1 MEKQPL
7 TTGQIAQH
15 CHVTLRAVLKWITS
29 GKLKAYRTPGNHS
42 RVSVDD
48 FLAFLKRYHM
58 PIPPEMEASELKK
71 ILVVDDDHGVVQ
83 AIQRVLFNE
92 GKYRVETALDGFS
105 AGKKLAEFHPDLMIL
120 DIRMPGMDGYEVC
133 RHVRQTYSDEQVKIL
148 AVSGLVEDAELKKI
162 LQLGANDYLTKPFG
176 NEALLSKI
184 TALLDEREG
193 RNDRP

>member
-1 MEKQPL
+1 MGKQPL

-15 CHVTLRAVLKWITS
+15 CHVTLRAVLKWISS

-48 FLAFLKRYHM
+48 FLDFLNRYQM
-58 PIPPEMEASELKK
+58 PIPPELKSSDLKK

-92 GKYRVETALDGFS
+92 GKYRVEIALDGFS
-105 AGKKLAEFHPDLMIL
+105 AGQKMTEFQPDLMIL

-133 RHVRQTYSDEQVKIL
+133 RHVRRMHGDRTVKIL
-148 AVSGLVEDAELKKI
+148 AVSGLVEEAELQKI

-176 NEALLSKI
+176 NEALLAKI

-193 RNDRP
+193 RHDRP